1 MFRSLINFFHVKTE
15 KQKIDEYLEE
25 SVSLEDL
32 ENRIRTIDRNCAPW
46 QIEARAFLQGW
57 AQ

>member
-1 MFRSLINFFHVKTE
+1 MFRSLFNFLRAKSE
-15 KQKIDEYLEE
+15 KQKIDEYLAD

-32 ENRIRTIDRNCAPW
+32 ENRIRIIDRGYAPW
-46 QIEARAFLQGW
+46 QLEARAFLQGW

>member
-1 MFRSLINFFHVKTE
+1 MFRSLFNFLRTKSE
-15 KQKIDEYLEE
+15 KQKIDEYLAD

-32 ENRIRTIDRNCAPW
+32 ENRIRTIDRGYAPW
-46 QIEARAFLQGW
+46 QLEARAFLQGW

>member
-1 MFRSLINFFHVKTE
+1 MFRSLINLFNIKTE
-15 KQKIDEYLEE
+15 KQKTDEYLAE

-32 ENRIRTIDRNCAPW
+32 ENRIRTIDRGYAPW
-46 QIEARAFLQGW
+46 QVEARAFLQGW

>member
-1 MFRSLINFFHVKTE
+1 MFRSLINLFNMKSE
-15 KQKIDEYLEE
+15 KQKTDEYLAE

-32 ENRIRTIDRNCAPW
+32 ENRIRTIDRGHAPW
-46 QIEARAFLQGW
+46 QVEARAFLQGW

>member
-1 MFRSLINFFHVKTE
+1 MFRSLINLFSMKTE
-15 KQKIDEYLEE
+15 KQKTDEYLAE

-32 ENRIRTIDRNCAPW
+32 ENRIRTIDRGHAPW
-46 QIEARAFLQGW
+46 QVEARAFLQGW